1 MTLTL
6 LCALVLA
13 HLGTDFMRLMP
24 CASRLHRT
32 SLCWF
37 DTTIVAYERPVIETQ
52 MLKWTN
58 ESVARE
64 ERLWNGNV
72 RCSQETSCV
81 MYGFFS

>member
-13 HLGTDFMRLMP
+13 HLGTDFMRLML
-24 CASRLHRT
+24 CTSRLHRIF
-32 SLCWF
+32 LCWF
-37 DTTIVAYERPVIETQ
+37 DTTIVAYEQQVMETQ

-64 ERLWNGNV
+64 EGFGM
-72 RCSQETSCV
+72 E
-81 MYGFFS
+81 MYGAVRRHPV